1 MVVEFIVPPA
11 AARRLDQVIRAHF
24 PNVSRRLQQEWFA
37 KGLVRL
43 DGVIARKGAPVIAGQ
58 LCRVDFAPELLRPK
72 PVEPGRLSILL
83 ETEDVV
89 VVDKPAGMATAALE
103 GSTRESV
110 AAHLLELYPHMN
122 GIGYSVW
129 DAGLIHRLDTDTSG
143 VVVAAKALD
152 VFQELVRALRSGLI
166 DKTYLAWVTHVPSQ
180 ERGTITT
187 WLGPDPHHRRRM
199 IPAHPNQKGARAC
212 ETSYEVLGTEG
223 SLGLIRA
230 KAPTA
235 TRHQVRAHFASI
247 GSPLAGD
254 ELYRGEQVPG
264 LERHALHAECVA
276 YPGSKTCGAFTCRAE
291 VPADLVGLTP
301 GWVDRLATQ

>member
-1 MVVEFIVPPA
+1 MVVEFIVPAA
-11 AARRLDQVIRAHF
+11 AARRVDQVIRAHF

-43 DGVIARKGAPVIAGQ
+43 DGEIAKKGAPVTGGQ
-58 LCRVDFAPELLRPK
+58 LCRVDFAPELLRQNR
-72 PVEPGRLSILL
+72 VEPGRLSILL
-83 ETEDVV
+83 ETEHVV
-89 VVDKPAGMATAALE
+89 VVDKPARMATAALE
-103 GSTRESV
+103 GSTVESV
-110 AAHLLELYPHMN
+110 AAHLLELYPQMN

-143 VVVAAKALD
+143 VVVAAKSSD
-152 VFQELVRALRSGLI
+152 VFQELVRALRRGSI
-166 DKTYLAWVTHVPSQ
+166 EKTYLAWVTRVPSQ
-180 ERGTITT
+180 ESGTITT
-187 WLGPDPHHRRRM
+187 WLRPDPHHRRRM

-212 ETSYEVLGTEG
+212 ETCYEVVGIEG
-223 SLGLIRA
+223 SLGVIRA

-235 TRHQVRAHFASI
+235 TRHQVRAHLASI

-276 YPGSKTCGAFTCRAE
+276 YSGSETCGAFDCRAE
-291 VPADLVGLTP
+291 VPADLVTLTP
-301 GWVDRLATQ
+301 GCVERLATQ